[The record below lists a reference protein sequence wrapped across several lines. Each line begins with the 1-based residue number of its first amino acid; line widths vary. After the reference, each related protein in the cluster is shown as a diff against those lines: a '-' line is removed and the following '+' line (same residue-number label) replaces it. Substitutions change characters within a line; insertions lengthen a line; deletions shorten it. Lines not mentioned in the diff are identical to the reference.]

1 MHLPVYGSCIPV
13 HDGVRFLLSEDDDL
27 LFFFNDNPDA
37 DDLRTD
43 FDGDFFLCCCN
54 SNNKGFMDNFLDN
67 CFDLDL
73 DFDFGFDMTSGSSV
87 NNVVD
92 GPPK

>member
-1 MHLPVYGSCIPV
+1 MHLPVCGSCIPV
-13 HDGVRFLLSEDDDL
+13 HDGVRFFLSEDDDD
-27 LFFFNDNPDA
+27 FFFLSNDLDA

-54 SNNKGFMDNFLDN
+54 NNNKGFMDNFLDN
-67 CFDLDL
+67 CFDNCFDL
-73 DFDFGFDMTSGSSV
+73 DFDFGFDITSGSS
-87 NNVVD
+87 VVD